1 MLSEKA
7 AKKWR
12 IVTFTLAMLG
22 VLEYSGALNPI
33 VYFFASE
40 KVWNFYTGFRGDSLA
55 CYFLTALFVSEALYV
70 LVQPKKWKRWIYGDY
85 AGYGGFAII
94 LFFSL
99 YLFYAQR
106 NSCPV
111 QIHISWK
118 VQLTLAVL
126 IWFMPPVLRKIN
138 KVSDYDKIDK
148 GTHVTLAGYLFV
160 GLSVT
165 RFEAIFRC
173 NLPGSFVELMLFL
186 HGLILLSMVLLS
198 ASFWCYYFEYKKT
211 KKPFLLR
218 FMVYWAPFLYAG
230 LK

>member
-40 KVWNFYTGFRGDSLA
+40 KVWDFYTGFRGDSLA
-55 CYFLTALFVSEALYV
+55 CYFLTALFVSETLYV
-70 LVQPKKWKRWIYGDY
+70 LVQPKKWKRWIYSDY

-126 IWFMPPVLRKIN
+126 IWFMPQKMEHHSSSESNHETAYIHWNMQNR
-138 KVSDYDKIDK
+138 
-148 GTHVTLAGYLFV
+148 LAW
-160 GLSVT
+160 
-165 RFEAIFRC
+165 EAA
-173 NLPGSFVELMLFL
+173 
-186 HGLILLSMVLLS
+186 LII
-198 ASFWCYYFEYKKT
+198 
-211 KKPFLLR
+211 
-218 FMVYWAPFLYAG
+218 
-230 LK
+230 